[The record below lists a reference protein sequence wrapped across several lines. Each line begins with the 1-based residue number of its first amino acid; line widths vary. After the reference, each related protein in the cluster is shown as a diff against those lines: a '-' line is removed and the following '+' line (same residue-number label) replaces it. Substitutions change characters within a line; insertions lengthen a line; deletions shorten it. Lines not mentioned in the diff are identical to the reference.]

1 LYLPPENAMQ
11 CTDQAE
17 VELRSLG
24 VLATCHQAEV
34 LVQMAHEAR
43 LIHLAFDDGMDSRL
57 ALADDLERALGQAL
71 DAEEPDESTAAH
83 GELMRVL
90 DSLRRFGLQVS
101 ASVSDLSIDGVL
113 GAVRMTVLTAKLSA
127 A

>member
-1 LYLPPENAMQ
+1 MR
-11 CTDQAE
+11 CTDLPERLPEA
-17 VELRSLG
+17 ELRSLG

-34 LVQMAHEAR
+34 LAQMAQEAR
-43 LIHLAFDDGMDSRL
+43 LIHLAFDDAQDTRL

-71 DAEEPDESTAAH
+71 DAEEPDESLAAH

-101 ASVSDLSIDGVL
+101 ASVSELSIDGVL
-113 GAVRMTVLTAKLSA
+113 GTVRMPVLTAKLSA

>member
-1 LYLPPENAMQ
+1 
-11 CTDQAE
+11 
-17 VELRSLG
+17 
-24 VLATCHQAEV
+24 
-34 LVQMAHEAR
+34 
-43 LIHLAFDDGMDSRL
+43 MDSRL

>member
-1 LYLPPENAMQ
+1 MQ
-11 CTDQAE
+11 CTDLAAE
-17 VELRSLG
+17 LSELEPRSLG
-24 VLATCHQAEV
+24 VLATCQQAEV
-34 LVQMAHEAR
+34 LAQMAQEAR
-43 LIHLAFDDGMDSRL
+43 LIHLAFEDGTDSRL

-101 ASVSDLSIDGVL
+101 ASVSELSIDGVL
-113 GAVRMTVLTAKLSA
+113 GAVRMPVLTATLSA
-127 A
+127 I